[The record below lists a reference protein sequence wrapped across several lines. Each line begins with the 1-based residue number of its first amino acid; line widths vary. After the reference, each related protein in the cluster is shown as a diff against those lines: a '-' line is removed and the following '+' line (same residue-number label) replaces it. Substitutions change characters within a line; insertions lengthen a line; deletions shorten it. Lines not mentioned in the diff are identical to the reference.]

1 MTGLTR
7 NQAAR
12 VIARYF
18 HTEHEYV
25 GGSYDAYKIPDNS
38 GRKWKIVSDASIY
51 AEDKDGNDASPKYR
65 VEMVTPICVYEDI
78 PDIQQIVRNLRAAG
92 ARVNQSCGIH
102 IHVDA
107 APYDARTLRNL
118 VNIFASKEKL
128 IYSALK
134 VEPSRQTH
142 YCKLT
147 DQRFVQEL
155 NRMKPT
161 SMEQLKTIW
170 YNGRDG
176 SQSHYDSSRYH
187 GLNLHSVFSK
197 GTVEVRA
204 INATLH
210 AGKIR
215 AYINFCLAISHQ
227 ALTQRTAC
235 YVPREVDNEKY
246 AFRVWLV
253 RLGLNGDEFKNV
265 REHLLENLTGDI
277 AWRDPAQRI
286 RQQERLRKQAEQS
299 QTTEQNE
306 EMTGVGETDVG
317 LSLSED

>member
-7 NQAAR
+7 NHAAR
-12 VIARYF
+12 VIAKHFGTTPVYI
-18 HTEHEYV
+18 
-25 GGSYDAYKIPDNS
+25 GGTYDSFEIPDNS
-38 GRKWKIVSDASIY
+38 GRRWKIVSDSSIY
-51 AEDKDGNDASPKYR
+51 AENKDGCEASAKYR
-65 VEMVTPICVYEDI
+65 VEMVTPICVYDDI
-78 PDIQQIVRNLRAAG
+78 NEIQQIVRDLRSAG
-92 ARVNQSCGIH
+92 ARVNSSCGIH

-107 APYDARTLRNL
+107 SPYNARTLRNL

-134 VEPSRQTH
+134 VEPSRQEY

-147 DQRFVQEL
+147 EQRFVQEL
-155 NRMKPT
+155 NRIKPT
-161 SMEQLKTIW
+161 SMEKLKAIW

-176 SQSHYDSSRYH
+176 SHNHYDSSRYH

-227 ALTQRTAC
+227 ALTQKTAC

-265 REHLLENLTGDI
+265 RGHLLENLTGDI
-277 AWRDPAQRI
+277 AWRDPAQRE
-286 RQQERLRKQAEQS
+286 RQKERLQAQQESRI
-299 QTTEQNE
+299 EQNE
-306 EMTGVGETDVG
+306 DLTDSESTDVG